1 MPKPIITSSRRRKG
15 KNSPHILPA
24 VASVIVLCALA
35 IIYMK
40 LSRHAHVS
48 GNMPVAVATSAATTE
63 VTTPADTSPTME
75 APHATTSQTAQ
86 PIAEATMA
94 TSAQSASIEQPVANT
109 ETETEVKEAVK
120 RPQHFRGEAER
131 LLAMAMSVEPG
142 TQIPPLPLPTIS
154 AESTDEEIN
163 AAVEMEEG
171 LKRDLVAAM
180 TNDIVVYDTDDAK
193 MVETKEAVA
202 EAKAQLA
209 EILKSGGSIT
219 DAIKEYEA
227 HINEGAKIR
236 SEVLVKIT
244 PEVDA
249 IEDDE
254 KALEYVE
261 AVNEALKKEDI
272 PPIKPEEVGFE
283 ETD

>member
-15 KNSPHILPA
+15 KNSPHHVLT
-24 VASVIVLCALA
+24 VISALVLCL
-35 IIYMK
+35 
-40 LSRHAHVS
+40 LVS
-48 GNMPVAVATSAATTE
+48 LYLTLRRKASGIDTSFVAADGTAATTE
-63 VTTPADTSPTME
+63 VAAPTGTSTTMVATPT
-75 APHATTSQTAQ
+75 TTSQTAQ
-86 PIAEATMA
+86 PIAEATLA

-120 RPQHFRGEAER
+120 RPQHFRGEAEQ
-131 LLAMAMSVEPG
+131 LLAMAMSVELG

-154 AESTDEEIN
+154 ADSTDEEIE
-163 AAVEMEEG
+163 AAVEMDNR
-171 LKRDLVAAM
+171 LKRDLAAAM

-283 ETD
+283 ETE